1 MNIIK
6 NTKTGISQG
15 RKGRSTLFRPNST
28 YAGAMSISY
37 IFVKRIKNGQ
47 NRSKGQSYSKK
58 IAVANKWL
66 GGQML
71 SSMRQFKALLIGFSR
86 ATLVRKRRE
95 FPNTVHFL
103 NATRNQMRNS
113 FKIPRKLGGEGEY
126 FSQKKIP
133 F

>member
-1 MNIIK
+1 MDETEAK
-6 NTKTGISQG
+6 A
-15 RKGRSTLFRPNST
+15 RVTL
-28 YAGAMSISY
+28 
-37 IFVKRIKNGQ
+37 
-47 NRSKGQSYSKK
+47 KK

-95 FPNTVHFL
+95 SPNTVHFL

-113 FKIPRKLGGEGEY
+113 FKIPRKLGREGEY
-126 FSQKKIP
+126 FS
-133 F
+133 